1 MHFLC
6 ISAFMVK
13 TTHINKTYLI
23 NLASTLASQGA
34 TALAIILL
42 TPELSKQLG
51 DAKFSLY
58 GVLLNLTIVASV
70 LDGSLNTTLVRRLIL
85 YPTRTSE
92 SINTVFNFFLV
103 VLGLSLPVYYLVFL
117 LNWVQVT
124 EHKLFMAGLIALV
137 VAQNMLAVMFESVM
151 QSVNQWR
158 DAKLI
163 RVVRT
168 LLETALLY
176 WVLSYQRVE
185 YLLLVTTGVNLLYL
199 ISLYAY
205 ARRHVVFRLTLG
217 CLKWKNLLVQLKD
230 SFWYFQN
237 TIASVI
243 TFNFQIIMMSHL
255 LTAAQ
260 MTIYLL
266 VFRFFEII
274 RAGLTNFAMLLFP
287 SITSRQKMGDWI
299 GLQQYY
305 TRAIIAVSIIVGL
318 TMSAVLIWGDEV
330 FVYWSKEQSSIA
342 LSLFFVYGIYVGLLV
357 IDHVSV
363 VFVSALKFNRNTS
376 VMSSVQSVLLIILT
390 YVFIRQ
396 YGVLGA
402 AFASVTAF
410 VTTSLWYNPFHLWR
424 KMRGLAN

>member
-1 MHFLC
+1 
-6 ISAFMVK
+6 MVK
-13 TTHINKTYLI
+13 TTHINRTYLI

-42 TPELSKQLG
+42 TPELSRQLG
-51 DAKFSLY
+51 DTKFSLY

-85 YPTRTSE
+85 YPARASE

-124 EHKLFMAGLIALV
+124 ENKLFMAGLIALV

-163 RVVRT
+163 RVART

-205 ARRHVVFRLTLG
+205 ARRNVAFRLTLG

-287 SITSRQKMGDWI
+287 TITSRQKMGDWI

-330 FVYWSKEQSSIA
+330 FVYWSKEQSPIA

-363 VFVSALKFNRNTS
+363 VFVGALKFNRNTS

-424 KMRGLAN
+424 RMRELAN

>member
-1 MHFLC
+1 
-6 ISAFMVK
+6 
-13 TTHINKTYLI
+13 
-23 NLASTLASQGA
+23 
-34 TALAIILL
+34 
-42 TPELSKQLG
+42 
-51 DAKFSLY
+51 
-58 GVLLNLTIVASV
+58 
-70 LDGSLNTTLVRRLIL
+70 
-85 YPTRTSE
+85 
-92 SINTVFNFFLV
+92 
-103 VLGLSLPVYYLVFL
+103 
-117 LNWVQVT
+117 
-124 EHKLFMAGLIALV
+124 MAGLIALV